1 MLTSTVLCI
10 FEGQK
15 REHDYFSSLQRA
27 LLNDVDVI
35 KCSYGNDIFE
45 LYDEIKDDDD
55 LNIVDVI
62 RDSKSCPEN
71 KVLLEGFSSDDI
83 NQVYLFFDM
92 ECHDDKYLAK
102 KLFSMLNRFSQ
113 EDDTGKLFI
122 SYPMLEALRDIPSID
137 SFIKVMIDAK
147 DCSGKVYKKLSAD
160 RGMNKYSQ
168 IKKLTASDWRSLIK
182 INVEK
187 ANYIVNYNIHCDH
200 CCEQVEILS
209 SQVKKLEEID
219 SIYVL
224 SAFPLFAYYHIPKDT
239 LSLKCNEHDH

>member
-62 RDSKSCPEN
+62 RDSKSCPKN
-71 KVLLEGFSSDDI
+71 KGLLEGFSSDDI

-92 ECHDDKYLAK
+92 ECHDEKYIAK
-102 KLFSMLNRFSQ
+102 NLLSMLDRFSQ

-137 SFIKVMIDAK
+137 SFIGVMIDAENCK
-147 DCSGKVYKKLSAD
+147 GKVYKKLSAD
-160 RGMNKYSQ
+160 RGMQKYSQ
-168 IKKLTASDWRSLIK
+168 IKKLTASDWRTLIK

-187 ANYIVNYNIHCDH
+187 ANYIVTDDIHSDH
-200 CCEQVEILS
+200 CCEQFDILN
-209 SQVKKLEEID
+209 SQVAKLQETN

-224 SAFPLFAYYHIPKDT
+224 SAFPLFAYYHIPKDK
-239 LSLKCNEHDH
+239 LCLE